1 MDASLPN
8 VILGW
13 LLNWASCPEAK
24 LSSTRKA
31 EAAAARLAATEGI
44 VVLSGA
50 TKEDLA
56 AALDQALQQF
66 PRLCPDVPEERRL
79 RMAAR
84 LARILQ
90 SDRIDWALQEGVA
103 GGAPAPTE

>member
-1 MDASLPN
+1 MDPGLPK

-24 LSSTRKA
+24 LNSSRRA
-31 EAAAARLAATEGI
+31 EAAEARLAAAEG
-44 VVLSGA
+44 VGALSAA

-56 AALDQALQQF
+56 KALDQALSAF
-66 PRLCPDVPEERRL
+66 PSLCPDVPEERRL

-84 LARILQ
+84 LARIFEG
-90 SDRIDWALQEGVA
+90 DRIHWALQQGAAA
-103 GGAPAPTE
+103 GSEIK